1 MDDYIETADDLARF
15 FYSIAEAEKHGAD
28 WRSIKARYRF
38 GVKVSDEIRLEYIT
52 SSKYNGYVLLN
63 GRNSPVNF
71 TDMTHGVYK
80 ATISQ

>member
-28 WRSIKARYRF
+28 KRSIKARYSM
-38 GVKVSDEIRLEYIT
+38 GVKVSDEIRLECIA
-52 SSKYNGYVLLN
+52 SSKYNGFIT
-63 GRNSPVNF
+63 F